1 MPDQMLPISVVICA
15 YNAERYLERA
25 LRSICEQ
32 SYRNLE
38 ILVIDDASTDATASL
53 AAAMAAKDN
62 RIRVVTFESNGGLAH
77 ARQFGL
83 ESVRHDWVLFF
94 DADDIA
100 LPTMIEKQV
109 AMMQTDADIIGVST
123 YSYYFGDDETKIIAE
138 QRFGF
143 PSKEAFFEKYSKQK
157 LIFLSG
163 PTLYSK
169 AHALAVGGYR
179 LHCSRMTDNVRY
191 QDYCEDLDLWC
202 RLADF
207 GAEGKYLIT
216 IPEPLFMYRKT
227 LGSLSTSVFR
237 MQDKMRWIKDCLKHR
252 RKNLPERSFDEYRQ
266 AISGLKKLDY
276 LRSDYAA
283 LVYKKMGFFYLRRQY
298 ILALPLFALVCL
310 LDPRFVMQKLK
321 TQKSKVFNDI
331 Q

>member
-1 MPDQMLPISVVICA
+1 MPDQLLPVSVVICA
-15 YNAERYLERA
+15 YNAEKYLERA

-32 SYRNLE
+32 TYRNLE
-38 ILVIDDASTDATASL
+38 ILIIDDGSTDTTASL
-53 AAAMAAKDN
+53 AGAMAAKDN
-62 RIRVVTFESNGGLAH
+62 RIRVVMLESNGGLAH
-77 ARQFGL
+77 ARQVGL
-83 ESVRHDWVLFF
+83 ESVRNDWVLFL

-109 AMMQTDADIIGVST
+109 AMLQTDTNIIGIST
-123 YSYYFGDDETKIIAE
+123 YSYYFGDDETKLIAE

-143 PSKEAFFEKYSKQK
+143 PSKETFFEMYSKQK

-179 LHCSRMTDNVRY
+179 LHGFPTAENVRY

-207 GAEGKYLIT
+207 GAGGKYLIT
-216 IPEPLFMYRKT
+216 IPEPLFLYRKT
-227 LGSLSTSVFR
+227 FGSLSTSVFR
-237 MQDKMRWIKDCLKHR
+237 MQDKMRWIKDCLKRR
-252 RKNLPERSFDEYRQ
+252 RKYLPERSFDAYRQ
-266 AISGLKKLDY
+266 SISVLKKLDC

-283 LVYKKMGFFYLRRQY
+283 LFYKKTGYFYMRRRY
-298 ILALPLFALVCL
+298 MSAISLFALVCL

-321 TQKSKVFNDI
+321 TQKK
-331 Q
+331 QGAQ